1 MMESNWL
8 LSPSFVFIFV
18 FFFDDGLSLLAE
30 VGNYSAVQ
38 NKTKRQQQQRNE
50 TRIKHINK

>member
-1 MMESNWL
+1 MESNWL